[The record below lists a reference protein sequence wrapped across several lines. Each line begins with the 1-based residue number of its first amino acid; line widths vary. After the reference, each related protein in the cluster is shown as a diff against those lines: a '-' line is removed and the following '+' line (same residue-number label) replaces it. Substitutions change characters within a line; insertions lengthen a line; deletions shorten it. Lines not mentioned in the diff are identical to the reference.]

1 MKNILWIIVIILA
14 ILVGLIP
21 ITYLTSGVNDGFL
34 ELKSPETLRNKTW
47 WVFLYVHAISGGI
60 AILIGWIQFSKK
72 LLQKRPKLHRVI
84 GKTYL
89 SSAITCSI
97 SGFYIGFYATGGFI
111 AAAGFIT
118 VACIYFY
125 TTLQGYLT
133 IRKREILHHQSMMT
147 YSYSVC
153 LAAVSLRLS
162 TPLAYLLGFEYVSS
176 YTFIAWSAWIPNLA
190 IAYWINKN
198 RKENMVIEKL
208 IKQQQF

>member
-1 MKNILWIIVIILA
+1 MKKALWMIIIALA
-14 ILVGLIP
+14 ILVGIIP
-21 ITYLTSGVNDGFL
+21 ITYLVNGVNEGYL
-34 ELKSPETLRNKTW
+34 QLKSPEILRSKTW
-47 WVFLYVHAISGGI
+47 WFFLYIHAISGGI

-72 LLQKRPKLHRVI
+72 ILQNRPKLHRFI
-84 GKTYL
+84 GKTYFF
-89 SSAITCSI
+89 SAIPCSI
-97 SGFYIGFYATGGFI
+97 SGLYIGFYATGGFM

-133 IRKREILHHQSMMT
+133 IRKGQIAQHQNMMT
-147 YSYSVC
+147 YSYAVC

-176 YTFIAWSAWIPNLA
+176 YTFIAWSAWIPNLM

-198 RKENMVIEKL
+198 RSAYSLEILKSK
-208 IKQQQF
+208 